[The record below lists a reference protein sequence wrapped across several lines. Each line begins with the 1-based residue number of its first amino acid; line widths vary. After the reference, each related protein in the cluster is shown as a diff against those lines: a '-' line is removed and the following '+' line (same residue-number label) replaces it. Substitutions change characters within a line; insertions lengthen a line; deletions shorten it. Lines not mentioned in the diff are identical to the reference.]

1 MMRRSG
7 DGRIRTRYGLR
18 ATVAGD
24 PLAEL
29 AARSGS
35 EEELAARRSSRCYAV
50 GGGLLRAATG
60 TVSVSRRVSG
70 RWQTASVQV

>member
-29 AARSGS
+29 AAIPS
-35 EEELAARRSSRCYAV
+35 AV
-50 GGGLLRAATG
+50 
-60 TVSVSRRVSG
+60 VC
-70 RWQTASVQV
+70 